1 MILDDLIALTP
12 AAFQQ
17 KSIDASLWFAKEL
30 ARLRVIGN
38 TIQEELQ
45 SYTLPPLELGHM
57 YMYEYD
63 AKLKEKLPYFDRF
76 PVVIIIE
83 RYETGFLGINF
94 HYIPPLKRAEVLDA
108 LLKYWNEEDD
118 EIEMRYQLLKK
129 ISKLKWAKPCLKQY
143 LYSHIG
149 SRITEVPAEYWEVVV
164 MLRTQQF
171 NINAN
176 TVYKE
181 SRKKVNIL

>member
-38 TIQEELQ
+38 TIQEDLQ

-63 AKLKEKLPYFDRF
+63 AKLKDKLPYFDRF

-143 LYSHIG
+143 LYSYIG

>member
-12 AAFQQ
+12 STFQQ

-38 TIQEELQ
+38 AIQEDLQ

-63 AKLKEKLPYFDRF
+63 AKLKDKLPYFDRF

-94 HYIPPLKRAEVLDA
+94 HYIPPLKKSRSIGCTI
-108 LLKYWNEEDD
+108 
-118 EIEMRYQLLKK
+118 EILER
-129 ISKLKWAKPCLKQY
+129 
-143 LYSHIG
+143 
-149 SRITEVPAEYWEVVV
+149 R
-164 MLRTQQF
+164 R
-171 NINAN
+171 
-176 TVYKE
+176 
-181 SRKKVNIL
+181 